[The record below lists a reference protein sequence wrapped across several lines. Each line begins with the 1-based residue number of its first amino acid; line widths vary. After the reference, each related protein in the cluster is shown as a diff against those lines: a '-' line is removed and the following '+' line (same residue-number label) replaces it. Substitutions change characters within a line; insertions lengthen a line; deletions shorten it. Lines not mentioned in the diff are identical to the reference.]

1 MKIQRIV
8 VGVDFCEPSV
18 IAARWTAL
26 ELAPLAEIVL
36 LHAVDLPRPPRP
48 VRGALAPVQRVTENA
63 IAGAHARLAE
73 LGPWVD
79 EPRVE
84 TEVLVGSAADLL
96 VEAADTH
103 AADLLV
109 VGEHGC
115 RRGVWEFLGTTA
127 ERVVRRASVPVLVA
141 RGLPAGPPR
150 RILAAIDDSMGGR
163 RALAW
168 AAFLGRQLEASVVA
182 LHALD
187 PVMPPVELMGV
198 MPIGEIQE
206 DLRIETERWLREAAC
221 EAASRGE
228 IAECRVAVGE
238 PVHEILKVLEDEQ
251 PDLVV
256 IGSRGAPAALGGV
269 LGGVAHAVLRRAKR
283 PVLVVGPLGR

>member
-1 MKIQRIV
+1 
-8 VGVDFCEPSV
+8 
-18 IAARWTAL
+18 
-26 ELAPLAEIVL
+26 
-36 LHAVDLPRPPRP
+36 
-48 VRGALAPVQRVTENA
+48 VQRVTENA

-73 LGPWVD
+73 LGSWVD

-187 PVMPPVELMGV
+187 PVVPPVELMGV

-206 DLRIETERWLREAAC
+206 DLRIETERWLREAAR
-221 EAASRGE
+221 EAGSRGE

-238 PVHEILKVLEDEQ
+238 PVHEILKALEDEQ